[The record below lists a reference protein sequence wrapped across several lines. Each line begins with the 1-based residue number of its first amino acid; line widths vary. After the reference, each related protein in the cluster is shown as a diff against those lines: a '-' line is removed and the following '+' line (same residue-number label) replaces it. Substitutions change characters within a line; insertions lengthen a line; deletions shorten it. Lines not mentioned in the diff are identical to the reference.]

1 MLRSRYRRIT
11 FFFARLLLG
20 LAYWEVLLPRLGLRS
35 VSQRTR
41 SDRLRKSAVRMR
53 SLAIEMGGVMIKI
66 GQFLSTRVDILPPE
80 FTMELEGLQDE
91 VPAEKF
97 SDLKQVAEAE
107 FGVPL
112 DKIFADIEETPMAAA
127 SIGQAHIA
135 WLQKPSTAPE
145 IRVDP
150 SNLEDFDPDTVVE
163 NELIQVVVKIQRPNI
178 EEIVKTDLAALQRVG
193 RWLSWYEPIRRRA
206 DIPTLLDDFS
216 STLFEEMD
224 YIHEGKNAELF
235 AQNFA
240 DEPRVRVPR
249 VAWAFTTKRV
259 ITLEDVSGI
268 KITDYDKIS
277 AMGINRVEVANL
289 LFQTYL
295 QQIFSDFFFH
305 ADPHPGN
312 LFVLPGEETGSMG
325 REWQLVYIDF
335 GMMGQLSERQRAGL
349 REMAIAITTQ
359 DAARAVKAY
368 DMLGFLLPNADLTLI
383 EQAGTEV
390 LDRFWGKSTQELREI
405 EIQEV
410 IEFTRE
416 YRNLMY
422 DLPFQVPSDL
432 ILLGRALSILSG
444 MCAGLDPN
452 FNVWLS
458 ILPFAQG
465 LISEERQ
472 AGWDYWRNEL
482 SNLERG
488 LIKLPGRLNNLLMQL
503 ERGEIGSRNPELNER
518 VDRVER
524 SVRALTITV
533 VFASLLLSG
542 IYLVT
547 QSYSLFGG
555 ILISL
560 SFIALII
567 SLFTRN

>member
-1 MLRSRYRRIT
+1 
-11 FFFARLLLG
+11 
-20 LAYWEVLLPRLGLRS
+20 
-35 VSQRTR
+35 
-41 SDRLRKSAVRMR
+41 
-53 SLAIEMGGVMIKI
+53 
-66 GQFLSTRVDILPPE
+66 
-80 FTMELEGLQDE
+80 
-91 VPAEKF
+91 
-97 SDLKQVAEAE
+97 
-107 FGVPL
+107 
-112 DKIFADIEETPMAAA
+112 
-127 SIGQAHIA
+127 
-135 WLQKPSTAPE
+135 
-145 IRVDP
+145 VDP